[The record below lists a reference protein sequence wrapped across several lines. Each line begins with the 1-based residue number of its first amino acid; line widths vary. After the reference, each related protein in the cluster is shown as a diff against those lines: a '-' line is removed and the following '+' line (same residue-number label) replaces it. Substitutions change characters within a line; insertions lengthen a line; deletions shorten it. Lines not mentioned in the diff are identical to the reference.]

1 MANPDTLPDSSDPSG
16 PCPRCGR
23 TSNFNVGAI
32 GATRTGQFPHIGGVV
47 PVERVIVATC
57 MGCGE
62 GTTVV
67 EVTED
72 GQTFHGLHWWPPPG
86 AFDLDPAVPETI
98 RSAYDEGMR
107 CLGAQCPRAAAVMFR
122 RVLEALVKDTGSVAA
137 QTAAEK
143 NLAQGLKVM
152 ADEHTLQPT
161 LAEWATEI
169 RVVGNAGA
177 HLDPIKNVALDEARE
192 LARLTRQLLEY
203 LYELP
208 ARVARNR
215 QARQADATP

>member
-1 MANPDTLPDSSDPSG
+1 MANPDTLPDSSDPTG

-23 TSNFNVGAI
+23 TSNFSYNGAYATKI
-32 GATRTGQFPHIGGVV
+32 DAVPGAGQLVTEQVV
-47 PVERVIVATC
+47 VMTC
-57 MGCGE
+57 MGCQE

-67 EVTED
+67 EERED
-72 GQTFHGLHWWPPPG
+72 GGTYRGVHWWPPPG
-86 AFDLDPAVPETI
+86 AFSLDPAVPKTI
-98 RSAYDEGMR
+98 RSAYDGGMH
-107 CLGAQCPRAAAVMFR
+107 CLGAHCPRAAAVMFR
-122 RVLEALVKDTGSVAA
+122 RVLEAMVNDKGSAAA
-137 QTAAEK
+137 QTAADK

-152 ADEHTLQPT
+152 ADEHVLQPA

-169 RVVGNAGA
+169 RVVGNVGA
-177 HLDPIKNVALDEARE
+177 HLDPIKDVALDEARE

-215 QARQADATP
+215 QARQAVPTP

>member
-23 TSNFNVGAI
+23 TSNFQVGGI
-32 GATRTGQFPHIGGVV
+32 GTIRTGQFPHIGGQITI
-47 PVERVIVATC
+47 ERVMVVTC

-62 GTTVV
+62 GTAVV
-67 EVTED
+67 EATKD
-72 GQTFHGLHWWPPPG
+72 GQTFQGLHWWPPG

-98 RSAYDEGMR
+98 RSAYDEGMH

-122 RVLEALVKDTGSVAA
+122 RVLEALVNDKGSATA
-137 QTAAEK
+137 QTAADK

-152 ADEHTLQPT
+152 ADEHVLQPT

-169 RVVGNAGA
+169 RLVGNVGA
-177 HLDPIKNVALDEARE
+177 HLDPIKDVALDEARD

-203 LYELP
+203 VYELP
-208 ARVARNR
+208 ARVARSR
-215 QARQADATP
+215 QARQAVPTP